1 MEKESPVRES
11 PVRESPVRDSTT
23 LIYTQAS

>member
-11 PVRESPVRDSTT
+11 PVRNSPVRDSTT
-23 LIYTQAS
+23 LIYTQVS

>member
-11 PVRESPVRDSTT
+11 PVRDSPVRDSTT

>member
-23 LIYTQAS
+23 LIHTQAS